1 MAVRV
6 HLIIYGLVR
15 VTPGT
20 IVSGCRCRTAGAGG
34 TCFLTAAI
42 LTLRLQTYAKK
53 TIFAVLLNKN
63 MYYSHNLGSAAAFC
77 FLVSVPFRVSL
88 LSRRN
93 LSAAAAFV
101 LSDDAAADVC
111 LIRLACFS
119 LLYSLSL

>member
-53 TIFAVLLNKN
+53 TILAVLLNKN
-63 MYYSHNLGSAAAFC
+63 MYYSHNLGRKYG
-77 FLVSVPFRVSL
+77 PDEIMPRVSGTQY
-88 LSRRN
+88 RFAGRQPV
-93 LSAAAAFV
+93 SAVEA
-101 LSDDAAADVC
+101 
-111 LIRLACFS
+111 
-119 LLYSLSL
+119 LYVTMVIAVWHAK